1 MGVGAE
7 GKEPAGAGFVLPA
20 TLRASLSLH
29 TWQKVAVP
37 SFGPVSDS
45 LVLITNWQP
54 CRSNMM
60 HKIFL
65 VSGIKK

>member
-1 MGVGAE
+1 MWVCSVPGMGVGAE

-37 SFGPVSDS
+37 SFGAGV
-45 LVLITNWQP
+45 
-54 CRSNMM
+54 
-60 HKIFL
+60 
-65 VSGIKK
+65 